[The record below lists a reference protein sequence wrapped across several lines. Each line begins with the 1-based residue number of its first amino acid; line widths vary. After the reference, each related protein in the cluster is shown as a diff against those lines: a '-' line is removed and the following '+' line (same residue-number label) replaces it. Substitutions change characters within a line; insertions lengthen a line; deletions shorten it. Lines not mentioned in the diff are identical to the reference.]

1 MNRTG
6 TSRQTPP
13 TDGLPVEIRSLLARL
28 RRRIRGYIW
37 LQGSALAI
45 AWLTLAFWC
54 ALAMDYL
61 PVLAGADEMPRGAR
75 VLVLVCVAAMLTWIV
90 YRWILRRAF
99 VPLADRS
106 MAMLLER
113 HHPDFRD
120 SLITSVELAGRTD
133 ERRAGF
139 DPDEVE
145 AEVLDGTISA
155 VLLKRTEQ
163 QALQYIPEVR
173 TSRVFN
179 LRPLILSVAAALI
192 LLVTLIAFYAGNS
205 RAFGTGVRRLYL
217 LRDES
222 WPRQAHIELV
232 GVEAERSAS
241 QGGTASSTLLR
252 FRNGRVRVARGAAIR
267 LVVRADARA
276 AKIPDTCT
284 ISYRT
289 ADGDRGR
296 MNMTRVGRVRDG
308 FQLYHYDGKPFRDI
322 LTNVDFDVVGY
333 DHRVQGNRIEV
344 VDRPAVVSCE
354 LDCVFPK
361 YMAAEWAPRT
371 VPLTAGTQ
379 LPQGTQI
386 RLRAAANKELRKVEV
401 AGQSAEG
408 SPTARLVPDSSGKRR
423 TFQIDIPKLKENLS
437 LDVVLTDLDGIAS
450 ERPYRVFISAV
461 PDAAPAVD
469 TRMSGIGSAV
479 TPDVAIPFRG
489 TIRDDYGVQRS
500 WIEVAI
506 GDRPAQQ
513 FELKL
518 APGGEVN
525 SSIDFREQR
534 TRNSA
539 IALQAKEK
547 LTLVVKAQDRFD
559 LGKAPNVGAGDH
571 YALDV
576 VTPNEL
582 LAMLEARELGLRQRF
597 EQIIEETRETRDMLL
612 RVKTEGPS
620 SATQAGE
627 PGEAAKPATPAPATE
642 NPALAARKRVWAVRL
657 LRAQQALLQSQKS
670 AQETLGAAAAFRD
683 IREELINNRVD
694 TEDRKVRLQQQL
706 AEPLER
712 IAKDLFPELDLRL
725 QKIEKR
731 LDRQLETLAQRTDD
745 DPETIAL
752 ADSAVQ
758 QADRILQAMN
768 DVLQNMLNLETY
780 NELLDI
786 VRTLIE
792 EQKNV
797 VENTKKQQKKQVL
810 ELLK

>member
-1 MNRTG
+1 M
-6 TSRQTPP
+6 
-13 TDGLPVEIRSLLARL
+13 EIRNLLARL

-37 LQGSALAI
+37 LQGLSLAI
-45 AWLTLAFWC
+45 AWLGLAFWC

-75 VLVLVCVAAMLTWIV
+75 LLVLVCVASMLTWIM
-90 YRWILRRAF
+90 YRWILRRVF

-106 MAMLLER
+106 LAMLLER
-113 HHPDFRD
+113 HHPEFAD

-133 ERRAGF
+133 ERKAVAVQDEE
-139 DPDEVE
+139 DPGIP
-145 AEVLDGTISA
+145 AGTISEA
-155 VLLKRTEQ
+155 LLHRTEQ
-163 QALQYIPEVR
+163 QALQYVPEVH

-179 LRPLILSVAAALI
+179 FRPLIFSVVAAAF
-192 LLVTLIAFYAGNS
+192 LLVTLVVFYIGNS
-205 RAFGTGVRRLYL
+205 RAFGTGMRRLYL
-217 LRDES
+217 LREES
-222 WPRQAHIELV
+222 WPRQAHIEVV
-232 GVEAERSAS
+232 GVEAERSAP
-241 QGGTASSTLLR
+241 QGGTAASALLP

-267 LVVRADARA
+267 LVVRADANA

-296 MNMTRVGRVRDG
+296 MNMTRVGGARDG
-308 FQLYHYDGKPFRDI
+308 YQVYHYDGKPFRDI
-322 LTNVDFDVVGY
+322 LTNVSFDVVGY
-333 DHRVQGNRIEV
+333 DHRLQGNRIEV
-344 VDRPAVVSCE
+344 VDRPSVISCE

-361 YMAAEWAPRT
+361 YMAAEWTPRT

-386 RLRAAANKELRKVEV
+386 RLRAAANKELLKVAV
-401 AGQSAEG
+401 AGQSADG
-408 SPTARLVPDSSGKRR
+408 TPSAQLMPDSGGKRR
-423 TFQIDIPKLKENLS
+423 TFKIDIPRLKENLS

-450 ERPYRVFISAV
+450 ERPYRVFITAV

-469 TRMSGIGSAV
+469 TRMAGIGSAV

-500 WIEVAI
+500 WIEVAMA
-506 GDRPAQQ
+506 DRPAQQ

-525 SSIDFREQR
+525 SSIDFRELR

-547 LTLVVKAQDRFD
+547 LTLVVKAQDRYD

-571 YALDV
+571 YSLDV

-612 RVKTEGPS
+612 RVKTEGPAS
-620 SATQAGE
+620 VPQTSE
-627 PGEAAKPATPAPATE
+627 PGEAAKVAKPESPAP
-642 NPALAARKRVWAVRL
+642 PAEDPAIAARKRVWAVRL

-670 AQETLGAAAAFRD
+670 AQETLGASAAFRD
-683 IREELINNRVD
+683 IRDELINNRVD

-706 AEPLER
+706 ADPLER
-712 IAKDLFPELDLRL
+712 IAKDLFPELDVRL

-731 LDRQLETLAQRTDD
+731 LDKQLETLAQRGDD
-745 DPETIAL
+745 DPETVAL

-786 VRTLIE
+786 VRTLID
-792 EQKNV
+792 EQKNL